1 MEIEEEEKERK
12 KMMMMIGIK
21 LVSTQ
26 YKIIYIIN
34 SQWFNKNLCRH
45 ATGNLLCL

>member
-1 MEIEEEEKERK
+1 MEEEEEKERK

-34 SQWFNKNLCRH
+34 SQWFNKYLCRH

>member
-1 MEIEEEEKERK
+1 MEEEEKERK
-12 KMMMMIGIK
+12 KMMIGIK